1 VHELVLGGV
10 SSGKS
15 AWAEAR
21 AARYPRVTYVA
32 TAEAGDAEM
41 AERLR
46 RHRARRPAHWR
57 TREAGDD
64 LPELLRAHRG
74 AAHCLLVDG
83 LGLWLA
89 RFVDDPA
96 RLEAAAAA
104 LPAALE
110 AASGPV
116 LLVSDEVGLGGVAA
130 HPVARRFADHLGRL
144 NQALAARCARV
155 VLVAAGLP
163 LFLKGE
169 PS

>member
-1 VHELVLGGV
+1 MRELVLGGV

-21 AARYPRVTYVA
+21 AARHPRVTYVA
-32 TAEAGDAEM
+32 TAEAMDEEM

-57 TREAGDD
+57 TVTTGDE
-64 LPELLRAHRG
+64 LPDLLRAHRE
-74 AAHCLLVDG
+74 ADHCLLVDG

-89 RFVDDPA
+89 RFVDDVV
-96 RLEAAAAA
+96 RLQAAVEA

-163 LFLKGE
+163 LFLKGDLQ
-169 PS
+169 

>member
-21 AARYPRVTYVA
+21 AARHPRVTYVA
-32 TAEAGDAEM
+32 TAEARDGEM

-57 TREAGDD
+57 TLEAGDD
-64 LPELLRAHRG
+64 LPDLLRAHRE
-74 AAHCLLVDG
+74 ADHCLLVDG

-89 RFVDDPA
+89 RFVDDA
-96 RLEAAAAA
+96 TRLRAAAEA
-104 LPAALE
+104 LPVALE

-163 LFLKGE
+163 LYLKGE
-169 PS
+169 PQ